1 MVFHRLLPL
10 SAAAAL
16 LTLGAGAAHAQPA
29 PDPQTDEIAHTVQ
42 AGDTLEGLAN
52 AYLDNP
58 RQWPLLQQ
66 RNKVANPRRLQPGS
80 TVWIPVRLQPK
91 TSAQVEF
98 VQGNATAQPGTQASP
113 QPLAQGTRLDEG
125 TRLQVGPDS
134 FVAVR
139 LADGTVVR
147 VQPQSDLQLRQLRR
161 RGRAGSVQSVLDMR
175 AGSVESSVTPS
186 ADALRRFEIR
196 TPRAV
201 TSVRGTEFGVA
212 LAASGQTTA
221 SVLEGSVAVQ
231 GRAENAPQPAAADA
245 TVLAR
250 GQGLSVAP
258 DGTLGAPRPLLAAP
272 DLSTVP
278 AQLHDL
284 GLLAINLPP
293 APGASGYIAQVARD
307 TALTQVLRSGRF
319 ADGQLRWPALEDGSY
334 HLAVRAVDEAGIP
347 GLPATRP
354 ITIKTRPVPP
364 LYQQPAPGAVVPRV
378 TGALRC
384 TDVPGARWYRI
395 QVAASA
401 DFATPLVDEARQNP
415 CQLTLA
421 TLPVGNYF
429 WRAATI
435 AELPGGALDQGPF
448 APSQPFTV
456 AEQPAALDLSSMQAT
471 DGDTIV
477 RLHWPAQA
485 GQRFRVQLAS
495 DLEFNKVLQD
505 TQLDE
510 PRWTSA
516 ADLPAGAYFV
526 RIQVL
531 DPSGLQSEF
540 SPPRSIRVGTGLN
553 TSSGLP
559 LSTMGGEPVRRP

>member
-1 MVFHRLLPL
+1 MVIHRLALPL
-10 SAAAAL
+10 SAIAMVTAG
-16 LTLGAGAAHAQPA
+16 LGCAHAQA
-29 PDPQTDEIAHTVQ
+29 IPDPQTDEIAHTVR
-42 AGDTLEGLAN
+42 AGDTLEGLAS

-80 TVWIPVRLQPK
+80 TVWIPVRLQPRA
-91 TSAQVEF
+91 SAQVEF
-98 VQGNATAQPGTQASP
+98 VQGNATAQPAAQASP
-113 QPLAQGTRLDEG
+113 QPLAPGARLDEG

-161 RGRAGSVQSVLDMR
+161 RGRTGSIQSVMEVR

-186 ADALRRFEIR
+186 TDALRRFEVR

-212 LAASGQTTA
+212 LAASGQATA
-221 SVLEGSVAVQ
+221 SVLEGTVAVQ
-231 GRAENAPQPAAADA
+231 SRAENAAQPEAGA
-245 TVLAR
+245 TLLAR
-250 GQGLSVAP
+250 GQGMSVAP
-258 DGTLGAPRPLLAAP
+258 DGTLGAPRPLLAPP

-284 GLLAINLPP
+284 GLLAINLPVT
-293 APGASGYIAQVARD
+293 PGASGYVAQVARD
-307 TALTQVLRSGRF
+307 AALTQVLRSGRF
-319 ADGQLRWPALEDGSY
+319 ADGQLRWAALDDGSY
-334 HLAVRAVDEAGIP
+334 HLAVRAVDEAGIA
-347 GLPATRP
+347 GQPATRT

-384 TDVPGARWYRI
+384 TEVPGARWYRI

-401 DFATPLVDEARQNP
+401 DFASPLVDEARLNP

-421 TLPVGNYF
+421 TLPLGNYF
-429 WRAATI
+429 WRAATV
-435 AELPGGALDQGPF
+435 AELAGGALDQGPF
-448 APSQPFTV
+448 APAQAFTV
-456 AEQPAALDLSSMQAT
+456 AQQPAALDLSAMQAT

-485 GQRFRVQLAS
+485 GQRFRVQLAP
-495 DLEFNKVLQD
+495 DLEFTKVLQD

-516 ADLPAGAYFV
+516 ADLPAGTYFV

-553 TSSGLP
+553 TSFGLP

>member
-1 MVFHRLLPL
+1 MVIHRLALPL
-10 SAAAAL
+10 SAIAMSM
-16 LTLGAGAAHAQPA
+16 AGFGCAHAQTT
-29 PDPQTDEIAHTVQ
+29 PDAQTDEIPHTVR

-91 TSAQVEF
+91 ASAQVEF
-98 VQGNATAQPGTQASP
+98 VQGSATAQPGAQSP
-113 QPLAQGTRLDEG
+113 AQPVAQGTHLDEG

-147 VQPQSDLQLRQLRR
+147 VQAQSDLQLRQLRR
-161 RGRAGSVQSVLDMR
+161 RGRTGSVQSVLEMR

-212 LAASGQTTA
+212 LAASGQATA

-231 GRAENAPQPAAADA
+231 SRAENAAQPAPD
-245 TVLAR
+245 TTLLAR

-258 DGTLGAPRPLLAAP
+258 DGTLGAPRNLLAPP

-284 GLLAINLPP
+284 GLLAINVP
-293 APGASGYIAQVARD
+293 ATPGATAFVAQVARD
-307 TALTQVLRSGRF
+307 AAMTQVLRSGRF
-319 ADGQLRWPALEDGSY
+319 ADGQLRWAALEDGSY
-334 HLAVRAVDEAGIP
+334 HLAVRAVDEAGIA

-354 ITIKTRPVPP
+354 IAIKTRPVPP
-364 LYQQPAPGAVVPRV
+364 LYQQPAPGAVLPRV

-384 TDVPGARWYRI
+384 TEVPGARWYRI

-401 DFATPLVDEARQNP
+401 DFATPLLDESRLDP
-415 CQLTLA
+415 CQLVLA

-435 AELPGGALDQGPF
+435 AQLAGGAQDQGPF
-448 APSQPFTV
+448 APAQPFSV
-456 AEQPAALDLSSMQAT
+456 AQQPAALDLSAMRAQ

-477 RLHWPAQA
+477 QLHWPAQA
-485 GQRFRVQLAS
+485 GQRFRVQLAQ
-495 DLEFNKVLQD
+495 DLEFAKVLQD
-505 TQLDE
+505 IQIDE

-516 ADLPAGAYFV
+516 SDLPAGTYFI

-553 TSSGLP
+553 TSTGLP
-559 LSTMGGEPVRRP
+559 LSTTGGEPVRRP

>member
-1 MVFHRLLPL
+1 MVIHRLALPL
-10 SAAAAL
+10 SAVAL
-16 LTLGAGAAHAQPA
+16 LTAGIGCAHAQTT
-29 PDPQTDEIAHTVQ
+29 PDTQTDEIPHTVR

-52 AYLDNP
+52 TYLDNP
-58 RQWPLLQQ
+58 RQWLLLQQ

-91 TSAQVEF
+91 ASAQVEF
-98 VQGNATAQPGTQASP
+98 VHGSATAQPGAQAAA
-113 QPLAQGTRLDEG
+113 QPVAQGARLDEG

-134 FVAVR
+134 FIAVR
-139 LADGTVVR
+139 LADGTLVR
-147 VQPQSDLQLRQLRR
+147 VQAQSDLQLRQLRR
-161 RGRAGSVQSVLDMR
+161 RGRAGSVQSVLEMR

-212 LAASGQTTA
+212 LAASGQATA

-231 GRAENAPQPAAADA
+231 SRAENAAQPAPD
-245 TVLAR
+245 TTLLAR

-258 DGTLGAPRPLLAAP
+258 DGTLGAPRNLLAPP

-284 GLLAINLPP
+284 GLLAINVP
-293 APGASGYIAQVARD
+293 ATPGATAFTAQVARD
-307 TALTQVLRSGRF
+307 AAMTQVLRSGRF
-319 ADGQLRWPALEDGSY
+319 ADGQLRWAALDDGSY
-334 HLAVRAVDEAGIP
+334 HLAVRAVDEAGIA

-364 LYQQPAPGAVVPRV
+364 LYQQPAPGAVLPRV

-384 TDVPGARWYRI
+384 TEVPGARWYRI

-401 DFATPLVDEARQNP
+401 DFATPLLDEGRLGT

-421 TLPVGNYF
+421 TLPLGNYF

-435 AELPGGALDQGPF
+435 AEPAGGALDQGPF
-448 APSQPFTV
+448 APAQPFAV
-456 AEQPAALDLSSMQAT
+456 AQQPAALDLSAMQAT

-485 GQRFRVQLAS
+485 GQRFRVQLAP
-495 DLEFNKVLQD
+495 DLEFKTIIQD
-505 TQLDE
+505 IQLDE

-516 ADLPAGAYFV
+516 DGLAAGTYFV

>member
-1 MVFHRLLPL
+1 MVIHRLALPL
-10 SAAAAL
+10 SAIAMVTAG
-16 LTLGAGAAHAQPA
+16 LGCAHAQA
-29 PDPQTDEIAHTVQ
+29 IPDPQTDEIAHTVR
-42 AGDTLEGLAN
+42 AGDTLEGLAG

-80 TVWIPVRLQPK
+80 TVWIPVRLQPRA
-91 TSAQVEF
+91 SAQVEF
-98 VQGNATAQPGTQASP
+98 VQGNATAQPAAQASP
-113 QPLAQGTRLDEG
+113 QPLAPGARLDEG

-161 RGRAGSVQSVLDMR
+161 RGRTGSIQSVMEVR

-186 ADALRRFEIR
+186 NDALRRFEVR

-212 LAASGQTTA
+212 LAASGQATA
-221 SVLEGSVAVQ
+221 SVLEGTVAVQ
-231 GRAENAPQPAAADA
+231 SRAENAAQPEAGA
-245 TVLAR
+245 TLLAR
-250 GQGLSVAP
+250 GQGMSVAP
-258 DGTLGAPRPLLAAP
+258 DGTLGAPRPLLAPP

-278 AQLHDL
+278 TQLHDL
-284 GLLAINLPP
+284 GLLAINLP
-293 APGASGYIAQVARD
+293 ATPGASGYVAQVARD
-307 TALTQVLRSGRF
+307 AALTQVLRSGRF
-319 ADGQLRWPALEDGSY
+319 ADGQLRWAALDDGSY
-334 HLAVRAVDEAGIP
+334 HLAVRAVDEAGIA
-347 GLPATRP
+347 GQPATRA

-384 TDVPGARWYRI
+384 TEVPGARWYRI

-401 DFATPLVDEARQNP
+401 DFASPLVDEARLNP

-421 TLPVGNYF
+421 TLPLGNYF
-429 WRAATI
+429 WRAATV
-435 AELPGGALDQGPF
+435 AELAGGALDQGPF
-448 APSQPFTV
+448 APAQAFTV
-456 AEQPAALDLSSMQAT
+456 AQQPAALDLSAMQAT

-485 GQRFRVQLAS
+485 GQRFRVQLAP
-495 DLEFNKVLQD
+495 DLEFTKVLQD
-505 TQLDE
+505 TQIDE

-516 ADLPAGAYFV
+516 ADLPAGTYFV

-531 DPSGLQSEF
+531 DPSGLESEF

-553 TSSGLP
+553 TSFGLP

>member
-1 MVFHRLLPL
+1 VVIHRLALPL
-10 SAAAAL
+10 SAIAMVTAG
-16 LTLGAGAAHAQPA
+16 LGCAHAQA
-29 PDPQTDEIAHTVQ
+29 IPDPQTDEIAHTVR
-42 AGDTLEGLAN
+42 AGDTLEGLAS

-80 TVWIPVRLQPK
+80 TVWIPVRLQPRA
-91 TSAQVEF
+91 SAQVEF
-98 VQGNATAQPGTQASP
+98 VQGNATAQPAAQASP
-113 QPLAQGTRLDEG
+113 QPLAPGARLDEG

-161 RGRAGSVQSVLDMR
+161 RGRTGSIQSVMEVR

-186 ADALRRFEIR
+186 NDALRRFEVR

-212 LAASGQTTA
+212 LAASGQATA
-221 SVLEGSVAVQ
+221 SVLEGTVAVQ
-231 GRAENAPQPAAADA
+231 SRAENAAQPEAGA
-245 TVLAR
+245 TLLAR
-250 GQGLSVAP
+250 GQGMSVAP
-258 DGTLGAPRPLLAAP
+258 DGTLGAPRPLLAPP

-284 GLLAINLPP
+284 GLLAINLP
-293 APGASGYIAQVARD
+293 ATPGASGYVAQVAHD
-307 TALTQVLRSGRF
+307 AALTQVLRSGRF
-319 ADGQLRWPALEDGSY
+319 ADGQLRWAALDDGSY
-334 HLAVRAVDEAGIP
+334 HLAVRAVDEAGIA
-347 GLPATRP
+347 GQPATRA

-384 TDVPGARWYRI
+384 TEVPGARWYRI

-401 DFATPLVDEARQNP
+401 DFASPLVDEARLNP

-421 TLPVGNYF
+421 TLPLGNYF
-429 WRAATI
+429 WRAATV
-435 AELPGGALDQGPF
+435 AELAGGALDQGPF
-448 APSQPFTV
+448 APAQTFTV
-456 AEQPAALDLSSMQAT
+456 AQQPAALDLSAMQAT

-485 GQRFRVQLAS
+485 GQRFRVQLAP
-495 DLEFNKVLQD
+495 DLEFTKVLQD
-505 TQLDE
+505 TQIDE

-516 ADLPAGAYFV
+516 ADLPAGTYFV

-531 DPSGLQSEF
+531 DPSGLESEF

-553 TSSGLP
+553 TSFGLP

>member
-1 MVFHRLLPL
+1 MVIHRLALPL
-10 SAAAAL
+10 SAIAMVTAG
-16 LTLGAGAAHAQPA
+16 LGCAHAQA
-29 PDPQTDEIAHTVQ
+29 IPDPQTDEIAHTVR
-42 AGDTLEGLAN
+42 AGDTLEGLAG

-80 TVWIPVRLQPK
+80 TVWIPVRLQPRA
-91 TSAQVEF
+91 SAQVEF
-98 VQGNATAQPGTQASP
+98 VQGNATAQPAAQASP
-113 QPLAQGTRLDEG
+113 QPLAPGARLDEG

-161 RGRAGSVQSVLDMR
+161 RGRTGSIQSVMEVR

-186 ADALRRFEIR
+186 TDALRRFEVR

-212 LAASGQTTA
+212 LAASGQATA
-221 SVLEGSVAVQ
+221 SVLEGTVAVQ
-231 GRAENAPQPAAADA
+231 SRAENAAQPEAGA
-245 TVLAR
+245 TLLAR
-250 GQGLSVAP
+250 GQGMSVAP
-258 DGTLGAPRPLLAAP
+258 DGTLGAPRPLLAPP

-284 GLLAINLPP
+284 GLLAINLL
-293 APGASGYIAQVARD
+293 ATPGASGYVAQVARD
-307 TALTQVLRSGRF
+307 AALTQVLRSGRF
-319 ADGQLRWPALEDGSY
+319 ADGQLRWAALEDGSY
-334 HLAVRAVDEAGIP
+334 HLAVRAVDEAGIA
-347 GLPATRP
+347 GQPATRA

-384 TDVPGARWYRI
+384 TEVPGARWYRI

-401 DFATPLVDEARQNP
+401 DFASPLVDEARLNP

-421 TLPVGNYF
+421 TLPLGNYF
-429 WRAATI
+429 WRAATV
-435 AELPGGALDQGPF
+435 AELAGGALDQGPF
-448 APSQPFTV
+448 APAQAFTV
-456 AEQPAALDLSSMQAT
+456 AQQPAALDLSAMQAT

-485 GQRFRVQLAS
+485 GQRFRVQLAP
-495 DLEFNKVLQD
+495 DLEFTKVLQD

-516 ADLPAGAYFV
+516 ADLPAGTYFV

-553 TSSGLP
+553 TSFGLP

>member
-1 MVFHRLLPL
+1 MVIHRLALPL
-10 SAAAAL
+10 SAIAMVTAG
-16 LTLGAGAAHAQPA
+16 LGCAHAQA
-29 PDPQTDEIAHTVQ
+29 IPDPQTDEIAHTVR
-42 AGDTLEGLAN
+42 AGDTLEGLAS

-80 TVWIPVRLQPK
+80 TVWIPVRLQPRA
-91 TSAQVEF
+91 SAQVEF
-98 VQGNATAQPGTQASP
+98 VQGNATAQPAAQASP
-113 QPLAQGTRLDEG
+113 QPLAPGARLDEG

-161 RGRAGSVQSVLDMR
+161 RGRTGSIQSVMEVR

-186 ADALRRFEIR
+186 NDALRRFEVR

-212 LAASGQTTA
+212 LAASGQATA
-221 SVLEGSVAVQ
+221 SVLEGTVAVQ
-231 GRAENAPQPAAADA
+231 SRAENAAQPEAGA
-245 TVLAR
+245 TLLAR
-250 GQGLSVAP
+250 GQGMSVAP
-258 DGTLGAPRPLLAAP
+258 DGTLGAPRPLLAPP

-284 GLLAINLPP
+284 GLLAINLP
-293 APGASGYIAQVARD
+293 ATPGASGYVAQVARD
-307 TALTQVLRSGRF
+307 AALTQVLRSGRF
-319 ADGQLRWPALEDGSY
+319 ADGQLRWAALDDGSY
-334 HLAVRAVDEAGIP
+334 HLAVRAVDEAGIA
-347 GLPATRP
+347 GQPATRA

-384 TDVPGARWYRI
+384 TEVPGARWYRI

-401 DFATPLVDEARQNP
+401 DFASPLVDEARLNP

-421 TLPVGNYF
+421 TLPLGNYF
-429 WRAATI
+429 WRAATV
-435 AELPGGALDQGPF
+435 AELAGGALDQGPF
-448 APSQPFTV
+448 APAQAFTV
-456 AEQPAALDLSSMQAT
+456 AQQPAALDLSAMQAT

-485 GQRFRVQLAS
+485 GQRFRVQLAP
-495 DLEFNKVLQD
+495 DLEFTKVLQD
-505 TQLDE
+505 TQIDE

-516 ADLPAGAYFV
+516 ADLPAGTYFV

-553 TSSGLP
+553 TSFGLP

>member
-1 MVFHRLLPL
+1 MVIHRLALPL
-10 SAAAAL
+10 SAIAMVTAG
-16 LTLGAGAAHAQPA
+16 LGCAHAQA
-29 PDPQTDEIAHTVQ
+29 IPDPQTDEIAHTVR

-66 RNKVANPRRLQPGS
+66 RNKVADPRRLQPGS
-80 TVWIPVRLQPK
+80 TVWIPVRLQPQA
-91 TSAQVEF
+91 SAQVEF
-98 VQGNATAQPGTQASP
+98 VQGNATAQAPQSDA
-113 QPLAQGTRLDEG
+113 QPLAQGARLEEG

-139 LADGTVVR
+139 LADGTLVR

-161 RGRAGSVQSVLDMR
+161 RGRAGSIQSVMEMR

-186 ADALRRFEIR
+186 TDALRRFEIR

-212 LAASGQTTA
+212 LAASGQATA

-231 GRAENAPQPAAADA
+231 SRAENAPQPGADA
-245 TVLAR
+245 TLLAR

-258 DGTLGAPRPLLAAP
+258 DGTLGAPRPLLAPP

-284 GLLAINLPP
+284 GLLAITLPVT
-293 APGASGYIAQVARD
+293 PGASAYVAQVARD
-307 TALTQVLRSGRF
+307 AAMTQVLRSGRF
-319 ADGQLRWPALEDGSY
+319 ADGQLRWAALDDGSY
-334 HLAVRAVDEAGIP
+334 HLAVRAVDEAGIA
-347 GLPATRP
+347 GQPANRP
-354 ITIKTRPVPP
+354 ITVKTRPVPP
-364 LYQQPAPGAVVPRV
+364 LYQQPAPGAVLPLT
-378 TGALRC
+378 TGTLRC
-384 TDVPGARWYRI
+384 TEVPGARWYRI

-401 DFATPLVDEARQNP
+401 DFASPLLDEGRLST

-421 TLPVGNYF
+421 TLPLGNYF
-429 WRAATI
+429 WRAATL
-435 AELPGGALDQGPF
+435 AELATGAPDQGPF
-448 APSQPFTV
+448 APAQPFTV
-456 AEQPAALDLSSMQAT
+456 AQQPAALDLSALQAT

-485 GQRFRVQLAS
+485 GQRFRVQLAP
-495 DLEFNKVLQD
+495 DLEFKTITQD

-510 PRWTSA
+510 PRWASA
-516 ADLPAGAYFV
+516 DGLAAGTYFV

>member
-1 MVFHRLLPL
+1 VVIHRLALPL
-10 SAAAAL
+10 SAIAMVTAG
-16 LTLGAGAAHAQPA
+16 LGCAHAQA
-29 PDPQTDEIAHTVQ
+29 IPDPQTDEIAHTVR
-42 AGDTLEGLAN
+42 AGDTLEGLAG

-80 TVWIPVRLQPK
+80 TVWIPVRLQPRA
-91 TSAQVEF
+91 SAQVEF
-98 VQGNATAQPGTQASP
+98 VQGNATAQPAAQASP
-113 QPLAQGTRLDEG
+113 QPLAPGARLDEG

-161 RGRAGSVQSVLDMR
+161 RGRTGSIQSVMEVR

-186 ADALRRFEIR
+186 NDALRRFEVR

-212 LAASGQTTA
+212 LAASGQATA
-221 SVLEGSVAVQ
+221 SVLEGTVAVQ
-231 GRAENAPQPAAADA
+231 SRAENAAQPEAGA
-245 TVLAR
+245 TLLAR
-250 GQGLSVAP
+250 GQGMSVAP
-258 DGTLGAPRPLLAAP
+258 DGTLGAPRPLLAPP

-278 AQLHDL
+278 TQLHDL
-284 GLLAINLPP
+284 GLLAINLP
-293 APGASGYIAQVARD
+293 ATPGASGYVAQVARD
-307 TALTQVLRSGRF
+307 AALTQVLRSGRF
-319 ADGQLRWPALEDGSY
+319 ADGQLRWAALDDGSY
-334 HLAVRAVDEAGIP
+334 HLAVRAVDEAGIA
-347 GLPATRP
+347 GQPATRA

-384 TDVPGARWYRI
+384 TEVPGARWYRI

-401 DFATPLVDEARQNP
+401 DFASPLVDEARLNP

-421 TLPVGNYF
+421 TLPLGNYF
-429 WRAATI
+429 WRAATV
-435 AELPGGALDQGPF
+435 AELAGGALDQGPF
-448 APSQPFTV
+448 APAQAFTV
-456 AEQPAALDLSSMQAT
+456 AQQPAALDLSAMQAT

-485 GQRFRVQLAS
+485 GQRFRVQLAP
-495 DLEFNKVLQD
+495 DLEFTKVLQD
-505 TQLDE
+505 TQIDE

-516 ADLPAGAYFV
+516 ADLPAGTYFV

-531 DPSGLQSEF
+531 DPSGLESEF

-553 TSSGLP
+553 TSFGLP